1 MDMSFGNK
9 IFASGGGVVAELLTA
24 VTYPQFVLFKHVL
37 CFARIMSY
45 NTKLEMYS
53 ICEEFL
59 DMAYRGA

>member
-1 MDMSFGNK
+1 M
-9 IFASGGGVVAELLTA
+9 AELLTA

-59 DMAYRGA
+59 DMAYNTQLEMYSICEEFLDV